1 MQMNADLNGIYGEFE
16 RHNDENSKQIESMQ
30 SADSAIYA
38 SEVES
43 YKSDYARLQKAN
55 KILITEIKDLLCL
68 CYGDR
73 KVGVGREADAQSS
86 VHPDDLLSKEVL
98 TVLEVTVVSFSHA

>member
-43 YKSDYARLQKAN
+43 YKSDYARLQRAN
-55 KILITEIKDLLCL
+55 KILITC
-68 CYGDR
+68 
-73 KVGVGREADAQSS
+73 
-86 VHPDDLLSKEVL
+86 
-98 TVLEVTVVSFSHA
+98 VSAMAIER